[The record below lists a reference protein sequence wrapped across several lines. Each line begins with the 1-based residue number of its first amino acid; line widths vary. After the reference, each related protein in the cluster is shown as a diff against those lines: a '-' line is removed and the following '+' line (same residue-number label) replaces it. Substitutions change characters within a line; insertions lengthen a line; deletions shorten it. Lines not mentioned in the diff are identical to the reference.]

1 MFFMPELQFAVVDV
15 ETTGLYASAGDRILE
30 IALLQLTPDGEVLDR
45 FETLI
50 NPTRDVGPTYKH
62 GISASDVKNAP
73 TFGEIAGD
81 VLSRLSGSV
90 LVGHN
95 VDFDYRFLDAELK
108 RLGVQLPD
116 CMRVCTM
123 RLAPRVIPSLPSRK
137 LDEVCRMLG
146 ISLETAHMAM
156 GDANATSQLLLK
168 ILECVPVRRL
178 SDLVQL
184 NPSGEWVAAEAWP
197 VMPQGCRT
205 CTRKV
210 AAKMQK
216 NKPSYIANLV
226 NRLPT
231 SIHTEGS
238 FEAYL
243 ELLDSV
249 LEDRQ
254 ITIEDQSL
262 LETLSHE
269 VSLSREQALL
279 ANRQYLYDLIQVALS
294 DGIITDPERKDLD
307 MVAQFLGISDAEY
320 QRILFDTKAQIGQRE
335 GLKPCRHYA
344 VKELCG
350 KTVCFTGEMMSCIK
364 GVRVTRED
372 AQKIAA
378 KQGLIVRQG
387 VTKDLDI
394 LVVADPDSMS
404 GKAKKAHKYG
414 VRVVAEPVFWKMLE
428 IQVE

>member
-1 MFFMPELQFAVVDV
+1 MPEFHFSVVDV
-15 ETTGLYASAGDRILE
+15 ETTGLFASAGDRILE
-30 IALLQLTPDGEVLDR
+30 IALLQLTPDGQVLDR

-73 TFGEIAGD
+73 TFGEIAGE

-116 CMRVCTM
+116 CIRVCTM
-123 RLAPRVIPSLPSRK
+123 RLAHRVIPALPSRK

-156 GDANATSQLLLK
+156 ADANATSQLLLK
-168 ILECVPVRRL
+168 ILERVPVKGL
-178 SDLVQL
+178 SDLVL
-184 NPSGEWVAAEAWP
+184 LHPSGEWVAAESWP
-197 VMPQGCRT
+197 AMPQGGRT

-210 AAKMQK
+210 AAKMRK

-231 SIHTEGS
+231 SIHTEGAVES
-238 FEAYL
+238 YL

-249 LEDRQ
+249 LEDRK
-254 ITIEDQSL
+254 ITIEEQAL
-262 LETLSHE
+262 FETLSHE
-269 VSLSREQALL
+269 VGLSREQALL
-279 ANRQYLYDLIQVALS
+279 ANRQYFYDLLQVALS

-307 MVAQFLGISDAEY
+307 TVAQLLGISDAEY
-320 QRILFDTKAQIGQRE
+320 QKILSDAEAQLRQRE
-335 GLKPCRHYA
+335 GLKPRRQYE
-344 VKELCG
+344 VKKLCG
-350 KTVCFTGEMMSCIK
+350 KTVCFTGEMVSCIK
-364 GVRVTRED
+364 GVRVTREE

-387 VTKDLDI
+387 VTMGLDI
-394 LVVADPDSMS
+394 LVVADTDSMS